1 MTIWQRFSS
10 RVRTNSILSQ
20 PVFYLR
26 LEISSLIL
34 NRNAAGKVCFEGEWD
49 GTDTPKTLVRT
60 LFEQGHAVLFG
71 GTDFRPG
78 QISGWRRP
86 PPTFLQRLRP
96 HLRST
101 EPSVPASRIL
111 ATVSKVC
118 SSVILDLHVIR
129 VLESVRLDS
138 AGQSVPLLVWLTDP
152 SSLRHLLPAAVISKR
167 SIRLWSQVDT
177 YGHAWHF
184 AANLDSPF
192 HSPPNL
198 AGTLVNQNDPPLDL
212 EVGQSANIKDHM
224 EQLVEAFL
232 LSFNVLQGLIGGR
245 VRISLCV
252 FSVVPGQ
259 SLSPRSFI
267 N

>member
-1 MTIWQRFSS
+1 MPYF
-10 RVRTNSILSQ
+10 
-20 PVFYLR
+20 
-26 LEISSLIL
+26 
-34 NRNAAGKVCFEGEWD
+34 
-49 GTDTPKTLVRT
+49 
-60 LFEQGHAVLFG
+60 FG

-78 QISGWRRP
+78 QISGLEKTSSHIFAKASAASEIDRAKAS
-86 PPTFLQRLRP
+86 Q
-96 HLRST
+96 
-101 EPSVPASRIL
+101 ASRIL

-118 SSVILDLHVIR
+118 SSVILDFHVIR

-152 SSLRHLLPAAVISKR
+152 SSLRHLLPAAVNIQAPPSAYGRRWIRTDTLGISPP
-167 SIRLWSQVDT
+167 ILI
-177 YGHAWHF
+177 A
-184 AANLDSPF
+184 PF

-267 N
+267 NLISD